1 MKLISSTKWQPQQK
15 TIITALL
22 CATFFNAAYADIN
35 AEKKLNTANEITK
48 QSTPAY
54 TSIESLITEE
64 PPKNYIGKS
73 KNPFVGPPRFN
84 DITNPKHMQV
94 AMIDKS
100 GSTNSLQYTYQPP
113 IEFQNTD
120 IDHYSNFNEDNA
132 KGQWILVDSNKETIS
147 VMRDNKP
154 KLILHNISIGRN
166 GITTD
171 KIVNDEK
178 TPIGKFKIN
187 RINNNSQYKLFFGI
201 NYPTSS
207 YAKQAYLAEKI
218 DTTTYLAISEALKN
232 NSTPPQTTDLG
243 GYLGIHGLG
252 KADPKIHKQLNWTK
266 GCVAITNKQIMKL
279 RKYIN
284 IGTIVIIK

>member
-1 MKLISSTKWQPQQK
+1 MKLLSTIKQQQK
-15 TIITALL
+15 IIITALF
-22 CATFFNAAYADIN
+22 CSAFFHSAHADKNPEQNLGKPKQI
-35 AEKKLNTANEITK
+35 AKLP
-48 QSTPAY
+48 SPAY

-64 PPKNYIGKS
+64 PPKNYFGKS
-73 KNPFVGPPRFN
+73 KKPFVGPPRFDDLQN
-84 DITNPKHMQV
+84 QKTMQV
-94 AMIDKS
+94 AMIKKRVATDARQYMYDSQVKFPD
-100 GSTNSLQYTYQPP
+100 TN
-113 IEFQNTD
+113 
-120 IDHYSNFNEDNA
+120 IDHYSNFDENNT
-132 KGQWILVDSNKETIS
+132 KGQWILIDSNKETIS
-147 VMRDNKP
+147 VMRNNKP

-187 RINNNSQYKLFFGI
+187 RIKNNSQYKLFFGI

-207 YAKQAYLAEKI
+207 YAKQAYLAKKI
-218 DTTTYLAISEALKN
+218 DTSTYLAISRALKN
-232 NSTPPQTTDLG
+232 NGTPPQTTDLG

-252 KADPKIHKQLNWTK
+252 KADPEIHKQLNWTK
-266 GCVAITNKQIMKL
+266 GCVAITNKQIVKL